1 MDLEHV
7 LLTIDSATDN
17 GWSGD
22 LHAVTGLNQWRRD
35 VTPVYRR
42 TVSCEL

>member
-7 LLTIDSATDN
+7 LLTLDSATDN

-22 LHAVTGLNQWRRD
+22 LHAVTGLTNGGEMSHLS
-35 VTPVYRR
+35 TG
-42 TVSCEL
+42 EL